1 MSSQTFDLK
10 APIPRGRVV
19 IDASAGTGKTF
30 AVAGIVTRLLV
41 EDGIAIDEIVIT
53 TFTRA
58 AARELR
64 SRIRDRLVQAVA
76 VLENDPSAT
85 DAGDPVVTA
94 IRLTDDPAE
103 LTTRLTRARAALTDF
118 DSASIGTIHSLC
130 QRLLRLAGYDLQ
142 LDDEPDS
149 NDRLIAEVIND
160 LLVTEAVAGRT
171 GFDAKRLTLLVA
183 KALDNPRALLWVED
197 PSDSELQDCVTVVER
212 VLDEV
217 RRRASSTTTYDGLLY
232 HAHRLFT
239 DPAAVE
245 LRASVASRYRIAV
258 VDEAQDTDPL
268 QWELLSALFPAE
280 DTDRALFVVGDPKQ
294 SIYSFRGADVDG
306 YVQARDGVSSRFTL
320 GRNFRSDQPLLDAL
334 NGLLG
339 DATFGSGITYQ
350 PVDAPPANAAS
361 KLPAAEPVVEV
372 IVTGRSD
379 VTEDIADPWTFAVVQ
394 RTAQALATGRFTP
407 EDIAIIVGS
416 RYEARPIERA
426 LRQRGIPCVTS
437 GTESV
442 AKSAAAGKLRE
453 LLRGLD
459 RPNDL
464 KVARLV
470 ALGWFGTL
478 TRGELIAGNADD
490 LISTQEQLIQWAA
503 VLRRGGVAALVET
516 LLTLDR
522 IIDRMVA
529 TGTLAR
535 HLTDL
540 GHLAELLHERCG
552 RGPTTPSEALAAL
565 AELEAMDEKSELVSR
580 RIETDA
586 NAVQILTIH
595 VAKGLEFP
603 LVIVATQ
610 WRSEWSRGKAPLPLG
625 RFTGNAQQRA
635 LYCGYLLESRRPAYD
650 EAMDAVRTEFQ
661 AEQAR
666 LLYVAVTRAKH
677 QLVLLYN
684 PDETGALPTTRAF
697 GLASPISQADQLQ
710 TALQDRLGTIAPRV
724 RFTSGATVIS
734 EPVVAPQIRH
744 IEVDPSS
751 LAPAR
756 APSPI
761 RSALLRW
768 SFTTMTSKRD
778 RVSADERG
786 GDDEFGAADA
796 APTVAAAA
804 GPLSGLPAGAE
815 FGTTIHSILEHTDF
829 SAGDLDGELRVQL
842 SRFANTP
849 SLRSR
854 HDELATGLA
863 AVIHT
868 PLGRAAPLDLRLA
881 DITRTQRMDEL
892 RFDFALVDDSAV
904 RIREIGALLTERLTP
919 SDPLVEYAQRL
930 SQGALSSS
938 LIGMLTGSVDLVV
951 RHPSRAGEFLIADYK
966 SNRLTRYDRPAL
978 VDAMVHH
985 HYPLQGLLYSVALYR
1000 YLRWRLGESDPSPRI
1015 AGFAYLFIRGMT
1027 GNDTPRDA
1035 DGRVNGVF
1043 HWQAPAGLIPALSD
1057 LLSGVAT
1064 V

>member
-1 MSSQTFDLK
+1 MSSHTFDLT

-30 AVAGIVTRLLV
+30 AVAGIVTRLLI

-76 VLENDPSAT
+76 VLEHGPSEQ
-85 DAGDPVVTA
+85 DAADPVVIA
-94 IRLTDDPAE
+94 IRQTDDPAE
-103 LTTRLTRARAALTDF
+103 RTTRLARARAALTDF

-171 GFDAKRLTLLVA
+171 GFDARRLTLLVA

-197 PSDSELQDCVTVVER
+197 PSDLELQACVTVVER

-268 QWELLSALFPAE
+268 QWELLSALFPADE
-280 DTDRALFVVGDPKQ
+280 FDRALFVVGDPKQ

-306 YVQARDGVSSRFTL
+306 YVAARNGVSTRFTL

-334 NGLLG
+334 NGLLR

-350 PVDAPPANAAS
+350 PVDAPFTNAAS
-361 KLPAAEPVVEV
+361 TLPDDEPVVEV
-372 IVTGRSD
+372 IVTSQSD
-379 VTEDIADPWTFAVVQ
+379 ATPDIADPWTFAVVQ
-394 RTAQALATGRFTP
+394 RTAQAIATERFKP

-442 AKSAAAGKLRE
+442 AKSAAAGKLRD

-478 TRGELIAGNADD
+478 TRAELIAGSTDD
-490 LISTQEQLIQWAA
+490 LISTQEQLIQWAGI
-503 VLRRGGVAALVET
+503 LRRGGVAALVET

-529 TGTLAR
+529 TGILAR

-540 GHLAELLHERCG
+540 AHLAELLHERCR
-552 RGPTTPSEALAAL
+552 RGPTTPTEALAAL

-603 LVIVATQ
+603 LVIVAKQ
-610 WRSEWSRGKAPLPLG
+610 WRSEWSRSKPPLPLG
-625 RFTGNAQQRA
+625 RFTGDAQQRA
-635 LYCGYLLESRRPAYD
+635 LYCGYLLEPRRPAYG
-650 EAMDAVRTEFQ
+650 EAMNAVLAEYR

-677 QLVLLYN
+677 QLVLLFN
-684 PDETGALPTTRAF
+684 PDDTGELPTTRAF
-697 GLASPISQADQLQ
+697 GLASAVNQAEQLQ
-710 TALQDRLGTIAPRV
+710 QALQDRLGAIAARV
-724 RFTSGATVIS
+724 RFTDGSAVVS
-734 EPVVAPQIRH
+734 EPVEMPRISRSGLDPASLVPAP
-744 IEVDPSS
+744 
-751 LAPAR
+751 

-761 RSALLRW
+761 RSEFRRW
-768 SFTTMTSKRD
+768 SFTTMTSQRN
-778 RVSADERG
+778 RVSADQRG

-796 APTVAAAA
+796 APHAAAMA
-804 GPLSGLPAGAE
+804 SALSGLPAGAE
-815 FGTTIHSILEHTDF
+815 FGTTIHSIFEHTDF
-829 SAGDLDGELRVQL
+829 SVGDLDGELRAQL
-842 SRFANTP
+842 TRFADTP

-863 AVIHT
+863 AVIRT
-868 PLGRAAPLDLRLA
+868 PLGPTAPLDLRLA
-881 DITRTQRMDEL
+881 DITRAQRMDEL
-892 RFDFALVDDSAV
+892 RFDFALADDAAV
-904 RIREIGALLTERLTP
+904 RVREIGTFLTERLTTN
-919 SDPLVEYAQRL
+919 DPLFEYATRL
-930 SQGALSSS
+930 SQGVLSSS

-951 RHPSRAGEFLIADYK
+951 QHPSRAGEFLIADYK
-966 SNRLTRYDRPAL
+966 SNRLTRYDQSAL
-978 VDAMVHH
+978 LEAMEHH
-985 HYPLQGLLYSVALYR
+985 HYPLQGLLYSVALHR
-1000 YLRWRLGESDPSPRI
+1000 FLRWRLGESDPSPRI

-1027 GNDTPRDA
+1027 GESTPRDA

-1043 HWQAPAGLIPALSD
+1043 HWRAPAGLIPALSD
-1057 LLSGVAT
+1057 LLSGVVT